1 MRLAASLP
9 IIYFYTRTYSAL
21 FIFYNEPWKL
31 RIAVYVC
38 EIVSNLLLYLFLQ
51 IRLER
56 EREKEQKKEVG
67 RKREREREG
76 KIERRKKMHVER
88 FYEMQAGT

>member
-21 FIFYNEPWKL
+21 FIFYNELWKL

-38 EIVSNLLLYLFLQ
+38 EIVSNLLLDLFLQ

-56 EREKEQKKEVG
+56 ERKGAKERGWEK
-67 RKREREREG
+67 ERER
-76 KIERRKKMHVER
+76 
-88 FYEMQAGT
+88 